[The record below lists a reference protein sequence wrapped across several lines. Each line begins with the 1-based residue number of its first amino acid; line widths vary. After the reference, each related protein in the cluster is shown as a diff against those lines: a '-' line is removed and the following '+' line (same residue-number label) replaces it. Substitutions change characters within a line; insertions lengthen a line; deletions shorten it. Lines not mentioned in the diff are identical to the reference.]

1 MFNSHTT
8 ATCPECASE
17 KSFESDQYLTKIWAV
32 TKWDVFETQYKMY
45 RVGQKI
51 GPVWA
56 LITLQRLPI
65 ERCVICQ
72 KFQNVVEKKGR
83 TCIAQHLSILCL
95 ICINFY
101 YPWN

>member
-51 GPVWA
+51 GPV
-56 LITLQRLPI
+56 
-65 ERCVICQ
+65 
-72 KFQNVVEKKGR
+72 
-83 TCIAQHLSILCL
+83 
-95 ICINFY
+95 
-101 YPWN
+101 